1 MATFEY
7 ERFYRAVFDLIKTS
21 DLNIGAVYFIL
32 KTVLHEVENYYYA
45 QINKEKMA
53 ALAEESLIEGEE
65 NGDNS

>member
-7 ERFYRAVFDLIKTS
+7 EKFYRAVFDLVKTS

-45 QINKEKMA
+45 QVNKEKLV
-53 ALAEESLIEGEE
+53 ALAESPIEGEK